1 MRILNYVQ
9 EGLTI
14 NFLFLK

>member
-1 MRILNYVQ
+1 VQ
-9 EGLTI
+9 EGLTV